1 MKIEIKNTE
10 ELEVVLDDIALD
22 NDNFVDISLGKESTT
37 VPLDDLLS
45 AVSAFQQK
53 RVMRITREDNY
64 RS

>member
-10 ELEVVLDDIALD
+10 ELEVVLDDIDLD